1 MTRAEKIGKL
11 ARAVKDWRGATDAK
25 TGKWR
30 RPPQPKAVE
39 RVLVW
44 ITRLNLNPDRTLP
57 FLAGLKSYSEFD
69 QFLRDLGNY
78 DPSKAPVEQEN

>member
-1 MTRAEKIGKL
+1 MTKAEKIGKL

-44 ITRLNLNPDRTLP
+44 ITRLGMNPERTLP
-57 FLAGLKSYSEFD
+57 FLAGLKSYDDFNA
-69 QFLRDLGNY
+69 FLRDLGKY
-78 DPSKAPVEQEN
+78 DPSKETAVPEN